1 LQAPEELLER
11 LQRCDPALDLV
22 YAGRGEWWLG
32 RVKPDS
38 PRRQSGLKML
48 AFLEEVWGR
57 NEQPQA
63 VLVPLNAL
71 ERFKKRHLP
80 RWLLALWPV
89 RCERHTVLVRDL
101 RCPPES
107 LLMARLMIQG
117 FGLIDRVTWPEVPDG
132 RLIRRYQESAWAY
145 RHTAPADWERN
156 QIAAT
161 RGDAKK
167 EAGRAK
173 TKDYLETEGRSVYRY
188 HTRHSH
194 TVQVAGRPT

>member
-1 LQAPEELLER
+1 MQAPEELLDR
-11 LQRCDPALDLV
+11 LQQCEPALDLV
-22 YAGRGEWWLG
+22 YVGGGEWWLG

-48 AFLEEVWGR
+48 AFLEDVWGR
-57 NEQPQA
+57 NEQPGT

-71 ERFKKRHLP
+71 ERLKERHLP
-80 RWLLALWPV
+80 RWLLSLWPV

-117 FGLIDRVTWPEVPDG
+117 FGLIDRVIWPAVPDG
-132 RLIRRYQESAWAY
+132 RLIQRYQESQWLY
-145 RHTAPADWERN
+145 RHTAPVDWERN

-161 RGDAKK
+161 NGDAKR

-173 TKDYLETEGRSVYRY
+173 TKDYLETEGRAVYR
-188 HTRHSH
+188 HFTRHPH
-194 TVQVAGRPT
+194 TVMVAGRPT